1 MLEVRNLSKIFSADG
16 DTPEDAF
23 LALYDINFTVDDGEF
38 VCLLGPSGCGKT
50 TLLRMIAGLIP
61 AEQGEL
67 RTTQGQVTGPSR
79 DRCMVFQN
87 FGLFPWRTVLDNV
100 ALGLEL
106 AGAPRLE
113 REQQSREALALVG
126 LDGFEAYWPHQIS
139 GGMQQRVGIA
149 RALTQNPH
157 YLLMDE
163 PFGALDAQTRE
174 RLQEELLRLWT
185 RTRNTVLFVTHS
197 IDEAIYLAD
206 RILVMGRN
214 PGTLRQDIQV
224 NLRRPRWTYDAKAEP
239 EFIQLR
245 SEINGLLRHQEE
257 SGL

>member
-1 MLEVRNLSKIFSADG
+1 MLEVRNVSKIFFSEGDHAEDG
-16 DTPEDAF
+16 F
-23 LALYDINFTVDDGEF
+23 LALHEVNMTVADGEF

-61 AEQGEL
+61 AERGEIH
-67 RTTQGQVTGPSR
+67 TTQGRVTGPSR

-87 FGLFPWRTVLDNV
+87 FGLFPWRTVVDNV

-106 AGAPRLE
+106 AGAPRPK
-113 REQQSREALALVG
+113 REQQSREALDLVG
-126 LDGFEAYWPHQIS
+126 LSGFESYWPHQIS

-149 RALTQNPH
+149 RALTLNPS

-174 RLQEELLRLWT
+174 RLQEELLRLWA
-185 RTRNTVLFVTHS
+185 RTHSTVIFVTHS

-206 RILVMGRN
+206 RIFVMGRN
-214 PGTLRQDIQV
+214 PGTLRQDIRV
-224 NLRRPRWTYDAKAEP
+224 NLRRPRWEYDAKADP
-239 EFIQLR
+239 EFVRRR
-245 SEINGLLRHQEE
+245 SEINRLLRDTEADH
-257 SGL
+257 L